1 MTIVAKSGRRKKKMW
16 RMIKRL
22 FCKHKHT
29 VHLRTELV
37 KQSDGSWVTRHVWK
51 CKDCGKGF

>member
-1 MTIVAKSGRRKKKMW
+1 MW
-16 RMIKRL
+16 RMIKML

-37 KQSDGSWVTRHVWK
+37 KQSDGSWVTCHVWK
-51 CKDCGKGF
+51 CKDCGKEL